1 MEDMVSLCNTKWSSE
16 TMTPQE
22 MIIKEKIQELQH
34 KVFEV
39 ESLLEYGTDQRKH
52 LYTIRVDLQNYINWW
67 IK

>member
-1 MEDMVSLCNTKWSSE
+1 
-16 TMTPQE
+16 MTPQE